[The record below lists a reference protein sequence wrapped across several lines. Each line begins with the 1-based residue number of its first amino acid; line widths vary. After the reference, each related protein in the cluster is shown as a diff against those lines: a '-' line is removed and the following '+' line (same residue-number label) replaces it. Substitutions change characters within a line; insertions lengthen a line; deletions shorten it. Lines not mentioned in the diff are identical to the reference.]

1 MAIRHTLFAYLFV
14 VVIVCLSTGCRNKS
28 EAQKQVALLHEHHSP
43 HGGTAVVLG
52 DELYHLELVRDSN
65 EGTLTAYVLDS
76 EMENFVRIEQT
87 TLTLNIKTN
96 TSVLPLTLSAVENSA
111 TGEKIGDTSEFQIK
125 SEFITRTAEFDA
137 DLKLITVNKYSFSEV
152 HFNFP
157 RGNDRD

>member
-1 MAIRHTLFAYLFV
+1 
-14 VVIVCLSTGCRNKS
+14 
-28 EAQKQVALLHEHHSP
+28 
-43 HGGTAVVLG
+43 
-52 DELYHLELVRDSN
+52 VRDSN

-96 TSVLPLTLSAVENSA
+96 TSALPLTLRAVENSA